1 MVPSEFIPELNL
13 LPDCMISSKGA
24 HAYNL
29 TGRFNGMNIVTK
41 TDIHAKAVQHK
52 LTPSLPR
59 LLEPMKI
66 RIGKAIEE
74 IFPTE
79 FEIWATIK
87 PMAKILH
94 CISMTTSLIAVGA
107 PLCDNPEYIR
117 LTSEHAKHGE

>member
-1 MVPSEFIPELNL
+1 
-13 LPDCMISSKGA
+13 MISSKGA

-29 TGRFNGMNIVTK
+29 TGHFNGMDIVTK

-52 LTPSLPR
+52 LTPALPR
-59 LLEPMKI
+59 LLEPMKV
-66 RIGKAIEE
+66 RIGKTIGE

-79 FEIWATIK
+79 FETWSTIK
-87 PMAKILH
+87 PMDKILH